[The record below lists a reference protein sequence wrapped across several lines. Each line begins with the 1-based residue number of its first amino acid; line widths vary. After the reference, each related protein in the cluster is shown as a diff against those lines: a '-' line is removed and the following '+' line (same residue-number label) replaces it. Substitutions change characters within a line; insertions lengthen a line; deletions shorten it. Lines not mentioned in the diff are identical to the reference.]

1 MILCPVA
8 LLVVPSFPES
18 CSPSARPTVFTH
30 SLVGA
35 FGVIS
40 YLTAYF
46 FDSKIDEMDPH
57 GAGLLVVGSQTLLE
71 GFGVVV
77 RTLDEGFAGLVIG
90 HGLLGRVN
98 CYLSVSMYMKGIT
111 ELRNV

>member
-46 FDSKIDEMDPH
+46 FDSKIDEMDPQTSL
-57 GAGLLVVGSQTLLE
+57 GLCAASTSVQTP
-71 GFGVVV
+71 V
-77 RTLDEGFAGLVIG
+77 
-90 HGLLGRVN
+90 
-98 CYLSVSMYMKGIT
+98 
-111 ELRNV
+111 LR